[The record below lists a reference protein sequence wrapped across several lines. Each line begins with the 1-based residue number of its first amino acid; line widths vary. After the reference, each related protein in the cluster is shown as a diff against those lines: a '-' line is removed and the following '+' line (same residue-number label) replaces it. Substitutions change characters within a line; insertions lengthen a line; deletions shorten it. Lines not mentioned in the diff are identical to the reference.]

1 MVVHSYAGTPDVC
14 KPIAESLQKAC
25 KKIEY
30 ATLPK
35 EIQSLMKKQ
44 HCNVGFKSNY
54 NYGSQMDLNDDGEF
68 EYLFCC
74 SEASHGPCGA
84 RIYAKINKKW
94 QAIEGKGGLFGF
106 DSECSGISILTSK
119 TEEFHDL
126 CFGNLTLPLR
136 RFGNGSYH
144 LVP

>member
-84 RIYAKINKKW
+84 RIYAKIDKKW
-94 QAIEGKGGLFGF
+94 Q
-106 DSECSGISILTSK
+106 
-119 TEEFHDL
+119 
-126 CFGNLTLPLR
+126 
-136 RFGNGSYH
+136 
-144 LVP
+144 